1 MQDSWEAGWE
11 EAGEGRG
18 CGLYGFQ
25 HQNEKGNLSCHT
37 SLGPAVMPNMK
48 LQCRSRMGMS
58 LFIHISGFCMM
69 KLWRAVGVRVL
80 FTEVLTENSHGRL
93 QPAVDFLVS
102 QKGCEGVFK
111 NYLSQACI
119 FSLSLYH
126 GYVSSLA

>member
-1 MQDSWEAGWE
+1 M
-11 EAGEGRG
+11 
-18 CGLYGFQ
+18 
-25 HQNEKGNLSCHT
+25 
-37 SLGPAVMPNMK
+37 
-48 LQCRSRMGMS
+48 
-58 LFIHISGFCMM
+58 
-69 KLWRAVGVRVL
+69 RVL
-80 FTEVLTENSHGRL
+80 FTEVLSENSHGRL